1 MSSPARRPSSRP
13 TRRQREAR
21 AYRLTLAAGATG
33 VAAAVSFVL
42 ALITAFAW
50 TWFVLLAVV
59 TVALGF
65 MVKRSVGA

>member
-21 AYRLTLAAGATG
+21 AYRLTLATGATG
-33 VAAAVSFVL
+33 VATVAAFVL
-42 ALITAFAW
+42 ALVQLLSW
-50 TWFVLLAVV
+50 GWFVLLAVA

-65 MVKRSVGA
+65 TVKRSVGA